1 MLESKGAPKVSI
13 ADLARDDMAEAV
25 EDAFRYDRI
34 VLASIT
40 YNVGIFPCME
50 EFLHHL
56 KAKNYQNRTVG
67 LMENGSWAPAAAK
80 LMRAELEGMKNITI
94 LEPTVSIRSSLKGE
108 TPDSMTQLA
117 EALLRS

>member
-1 MLESKGAPKVSI
+1 
-13 ADLARDDMAEAV
+13 MAEAV

-40 YNVGIFPCME
+40 YNAGIFPCME

-80 LMRAELEGMKNITI
+80 LMRAELEGMKNITV
-94 LEPTVSIRSSLKGE
+94 LEPTVSIKSSLKGE